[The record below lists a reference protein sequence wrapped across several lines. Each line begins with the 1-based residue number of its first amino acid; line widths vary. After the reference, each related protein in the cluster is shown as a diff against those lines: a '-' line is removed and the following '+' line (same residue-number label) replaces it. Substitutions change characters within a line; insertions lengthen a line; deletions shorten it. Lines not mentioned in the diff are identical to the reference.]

1 MQVAEDYPTQDEVRW
16 WMRNHANFPRGFLQ
30 VRKLYEEAKRKGE
43 VKDEG
48 DKRIRDAG
56 AS

>member
-1 MQVAEDYPTQDEVRW
+1 MQDDCPTRDEVRW
-16 WMRNHANFPRGFLQ
+16 WMRNHVTFPFDFLK

-43 VKDEG
+43 MKDES
-48 DKRIRDAG
+48 DIRILHGR